1 MKYGIYVPNCWNYGS
16 VAALTRLAQDAEQA
30 GWEGFFIW
38 DHLFV
43 ADDIPVVDPQIA
55 LASIAAATAPDGLRH
70 IGALV
75 TPLARRRPWKVARET
90 AALQELSQGRLV
102 VGVGLGRPPEYDFAT
117 WELSTSAERAA
128 ALDDG
133 LELLKLFW
141 EGKPVQWSKP
151 TDGEPA
157 SGHAR
162 EVDAPAFLPAPL
174 LTPPIWVA
182 GAIQYDDPDAER
194 AATGPSAGGGG
205 RRSAERS
212 VRQPRRPFRRA
223 ASHDGLFPV
232 RMPWDNA
239 HPLSPQDLSRAIR
252 LTFPSQPPPPDY
264 DIVVTG
270 RTKGPDAPVPQGDL
284 DDYEARGSTWWLEAM
299 PDLATLDEA
308 QAIVAAGP
316 PRH

>member
-16 VAALTRLAQDAEQA
+16 VAALTRLARAAEHA
-30 GWEGFFIW
+30 GWDGFFIW

-117 WELSTSAERAA
+117 GEPATSAARAA

-141 EGKPVQWSKP
+141 EGKPVRWSAP
-151 TDGEPA
+151 DGDRPA
-157 SGHAR
+157 SGR
-162 EVDAPAFLPAPL
+162 TTEVDAPAFLPAPVPR
-174 LTPPIWVA
+174 PPVWVA

-205 RRSAERS
+205 RRSAERT

-223 ASHDGLFPV
+223 AAHDGLFPV

-252 LTFPSQPPPPDY
+252 LTFPTQPPPRDY

-270 RTKGPDAPVPQGDL
+270 RSAGPDAPVPPGDL
-284 DDYEARGSTWWLEAM
+284 DAYEERGATWWLEAM
-299 PDLATLDEA
+299 PDLATLEEA
-308 QAIVAAGP
+308 QAAIAAGP
-316 PRH
+316 PPR